1 MSTRNCSESGFTD
14 TSVVMKIVGLA
25 VIVAVVTCC
34 NRWVKKNVMQ
44 QNGYVAVDADAPDPE
59 EYEDESDRGFV
70 VRGGE
75 LR

>member
-1 MSTRNCSESGFTD
+1 MTTRHCSESGFTD
-14 TSVVMKIVGLA
+14 TSAVMKLLGLA

-34 NRWVKKNVMQ
+34 NRWVKKSVMQ
-44 QNGYVAVDADAPDPE
+44 RNGYVVVDPDAPEPE
-59 EYEDESDRGFV
+59 ESEDESDRGFI